1 MQKMHHDI
9 QDGSI
14 VVEDWF
20 YTDTDEENSKQKVV
34 KEAVKHLK
42 RLVEKN
48 HLKKPG
54 ERYRIVVVPM
64 PAAMA

>member
-1 MQKMHHDI
+1 MHHDI

-20 YTDTDEENSKQKVV
+20 YTDTDEENSKKNVV
-34 KEAVKHLK
+34 KEAVEHLR
-42 RLVEKN
+42 RLIQN
-48 HLKKPG
+48 IRLRRPG
-54 ERYRIVVVPM
+54 LRYRIVVVPM